1 MSYFDNAQTV
11 NRIKELL
18 KSQGRSLT
26 FMYNVLNLPVGYL
39 RDVKAN
45 KTALTDERLQAIAD
59 FINTTTEYLKGET
72 DIKEKAAPISRNDFD
87 EKQYE
92 FFNRFNTLD
101 ADLKNLLY
109 QVASLDNEGQQIVSA
124 LVSRLAKSQEK

>member
-59 FINTTTEYLKGET
+59 FLNTTTEYLKGET
-72 DIKEKAAPISRNDFD
+72 DIKEKTAPISGNGFD